1 MMMYLLLLIGF
12 VLLIKGADLF
22 VDGSS
27 SIAGILKVP
36 SVIIG
41 LTIVAMGTSAPEA
54 AVSIN
59 AGLAGNSDIS
69 LGNIVGSNIFNLL
82 MVVGISSLILPIATD
97 KDILKR
103 DMPINI
109 GITVAL
115 LVMLLIGGE
124 LSRIDAA
131 ILLVMLAGYMF
142 LLIRSA
148 LKNRIEDEAPKVYSW
163 LKSIVLSIVGAA
175 AIILGGNLVVES
187 AKTIALNL
195 GMGET
200 LVGLTVVALGTSLPE
215 LVTSIVAAKKGDSG
229 IAMGNV
235 VGSCIFNIL
244 FILGMAGVISPM
256 TADATF
262 FIVGEWAEKYP
273 DSLKKLSDAG
283 FEIGNHSYDLHKTQH
298 RVGIERIGGESVSEY
313 KKMLTEDLTK
323 TQNLLKEN
331 AGITP
336 IAFAYP
342 FGKSSK
348 CSLDCIKEMGFTFV
362 FCCWEKKNILT
373 GEKEELFHLNRFNR
387 PHGKSAEKILS
398 SL

>member
-1 MMMYLLLLIGF
+1 VEYILLLVGF
-12 VLLIKGADLF
+12 VLLIKGADFF
-22 VDGSS
+22 VDGAS
-27 SIAGILKVP
+27 SIAGKLKVP
-36 SVIIG
+36 SLIIG
-41 LTIVAMGTSAPEA
+41 LTVVSMGTSMPEA
-54 AVSIN
+54 AVSIS
-59 AGLAGNSDIS
+59 ASLTGSNSIS
-69 LGNIVGSNIFNLL
+69 LGNVIGSNIFNLL

-175 AIILGGNLVVES
+175 AIIWGGNLVVES

-256 TADATF
+256 TADSAF
-262 FIVGEWAEKYP
+262 FIDTGILIGICLLMLLFAFT
-273 DSLKKLSDAG
+273 KKKTDRVEGGICVLIY
-283 FEIGNHSYDLHKTQH
+283 IGYTAYIIM
-298 RVGIERIGGESVSEY
+298 R
-313 KKMLTEDLTK
+313 
-323 TQNLLKEN
+323 
-331 AGITP
+331 
-336 IAFAYP
+336 AFHIWI
-342 FGKSSK
+342 F
-348 CSLDCIKEMGFTFV
+348 
-362 FCCWEKKNILT
+362 
-373 GEKEELFHLNRFNR
+373 
-387 PHGKSAEKILS
+387 
-398 SL
+398 